1 MTPNIFSSINDLLRK
16 RKKSTIAKMAFSSKI
31 EPKID
36 SLSEIIPFS
45 VLMQH
50 QIGRL
55 TVIKRMAPD
64 KNNLAP
70 ENGLPK
76 FYI

>member
-1 MTPNIFSSINDLLRK
+1 
-16 RKKSTIAKMAFSSKI
+16 MASFSSKI
-31 EPKID
+31 EPIID
-36 SLSEIIPFS
+36 SFSEIIPFF

-55 TVIKRMAPD
+55 AVIKRMAPD

>member
-1 MTPNIFSSINDLLRK
+1 
-16 RKKSTIAKMAFSSKI
+16 MASFSSKI
-31 EPKID
+31 EPIID
-36 SLSEIIPFS
+36 SFPENIPFF
-45 VLMQH
+45 VHMKH
-50 QIGRL
+50 EIGRL
-55 TVIKRMAPD
+55 SVIKRMAPD